1 MITFDVNKN
10 VYSTIL
16 NIQRYVDLY
25 IEQNYN
31 WIKTMKLIYINIKK
45 ILNKY

>member
-31 WIKTMKLIYINIKK
+31 
-45 ILNKY
+45 